1 MSRGPF
7 RILSS
12 ELSRGWDVRAGCW
25 MICLPGVQ
33 RGRFR
38 INELGDEQ
46 GLGREGGFL
55 DDLPAWFFM
64 ERNPIREDYSTTE
77 EF

>member
-1 MSRGPF
+1 
-7 RILSS
+7 
-12 ELSRGWDVRAGCW
+12 
-25 MICLPGVQ
+25 MIYLPGVQ

-64 ERNPIREDYSTTE
+64 ERNTIREDNKTTE
-77 EF
+77 EY

>member
-1 MSRGPF
+1 M
-7 RILSS
+7 
-12 ELSRGWDVRAGCW
+12 RAGCW
-25 MICLPGVQ
+25 MIYLPGVR

-55 DDLPAWFFM
+55 DDLPALFFI
-64 ERNPIREDYSTTE
+64 ESNSLREGKRTTE
-77 EF
+77 EY